1 MIICPCWN
9 VKQKP
14 HNTEHCFLVHQPSG
28 KSRPFVLIGKSC
40 VQPFLP
46 SVDWVSCARL
56 WQKLYYHCD
65 LNLLCSCWMF
75 KIDLPNLISFFPFW
89 IQLPAKRV
97 FPEECR
103 LFFIICFV
111 CTLQWSWLFV
121 CVDDLLVVAGKAA
134 NVFCIT
140 PKTCVFTRVF
150 VSNHCRVSFHFSS
163 FTCLADRRQTLSI
176 LLSDTHLCGA
186 LEKRER
192 ERSKNF
198 FKLSFFFKKNST
210 SCLRHRRLIFPTAD
224 LKWSHCPHRLLC

>member
-75 KIDLPNLISFFPFW
+75 KIDLPNLISFLPFW
-89 IQLPAKRV
+89 IQMPAKRV

-134 NVFCIT
+134 NVFLHNTKNLRFYPGFCFK
-140 PKTCVFTRVF
+140 PLSRFF
-150 VSNHCRVSFHFSS
+150 SFLFIYLSG
-163 FTCLADRRQTLSI
+163 RQTANI
-176 LLSDTHLCGA
+176 INFTQWYA
-186 LEKRER
+186 LVWGTWEKRER
-192 ERSKNF
+192 TK
-198 FKLSFFFKKNST
+198 
-210 SCLRHRRLIFPTAD
+210 
-224 LKWSHCPHRLLC
+224 

>member
-1 MIICPCWN
+1 MIICSCWN

-75 KIDLPNLISFFPFW
+75 KIDLPNLIFFLPFW
-89 IQLPAKRV
+89 IQMPAKRV

-134 NVFCIT
+134 NVLHNT
-140 PKTCVFTRVF
+140 KNLRFTRF
-150 VSNHCRVSFHFSS
+150 FCLSPLSS
-163 FTCLADRRQTLSI
+163 FFSFLFIYLSGRQTANI
-176 LLSDTHLCGA
+176 INFTQWYA
-186 LEKRER
+186 LVWGTWEKRER
-192 ERSKNF
+192 TK
-198 FKLSFFFKKNST
+198 
-210 SCLRHRRLIFPTAD
+210 
-224 LKWSHCPHRLLC
+224 